1 MTQGNKE
8 FDFNSDLSGGGDVN
22 EFGARTVPRAAGQK
36 SNDGTASFSPKPK
49 VSVCLVTF
57 NHAPFIRQAL
67 DGVLMQET
75 DFLIEVCIG
84 EDKSSDGTREICIT
98 YAKRHPD
105 KIRLFLRDRAD
116 VIFVDGKPTGR
127 FNLVETLKAC
137 RGTYI
142 ALLDGDDYWTS
153 PHKLQ
158 RQVDF
163 LDQNPQVA
171 VCGHD
176 IRAVDETGADHPEY
190 RWSKPEK
197 TFSTTSDVLQ
207 FNLLPTCSCVFRAT
221 SIANLP
227 SWILEV
233 RMADWPL
240 QILASLHGQIAF
252 LDEVMADFRVHPGGV
267 WSSISEDER
276 LTADLRCL
284 SLSLQSVGSRYSPD
298 VVRSARR
305 KLAQHAFTK
314 GKIWTARWHGFVA
327 NTELE
332 PSQWLTSE
340 GIARVIH
347 EGFQSLHRMFAGRR
361 QI

>member
-1 MTQGNKE
+1 MKKP
-8 FDFNSDLSGGGDVN
+8 
-22 EFGARTVPRAAGQK
+22 GAHAVSATANTIPY
-36 SNDGTASFSPKPK
+36 DGREAISPKPK
-49 VSVCLVTF
+49 VSVCVMTY

-67 DGVLMQET
+67 DSVLMQET
-75 DFLIEVCIG
+75 NFPFEICIG
-84 EDKSSDGTREICIT
+84 EDESSDGTRENCLT
-98 YAKRHPD
+98 YAERHPD
-105 KIRLFLRDRAD
+105 MIRLFLRDRVD
-116 VIFVDGKPTGR
+116 VIYVDNKPTGR
-127 FNLVETLKAC
+127 FNIVETLKAC
-137 RGTYI
+137 RGDYV
-142 ALLDGDDYWTS
+142 ALLDGDDYWTT

-158 RQVDF
+158 RQADF

-176 IRAVDETGADHPEY
+176 IHAVDDTGADYPNY
-190 RWSKPEK
+190 RWPKPEK
-197 TFSTTSDVLQ
+197 PLSTTSDVLQ
-207 FNLLPTCSCVFRAT
+207 RNLLPTCSCMFRAAA
-221 SIANLP
+221 IANLP
-227 SWILEV
+227 RWIFEV

-298 VVRSARR
+298 VIRSARR

-327 NTELE
+327 NTALE
-332 PSQWLTSE
+332 PSRWATFTGALRLLRE
-340 GIARVIH
+340 GALSLKRL
-347 EGFQSLHRMFAGRR
+347 FQRR
-361 QI
+361 RRT